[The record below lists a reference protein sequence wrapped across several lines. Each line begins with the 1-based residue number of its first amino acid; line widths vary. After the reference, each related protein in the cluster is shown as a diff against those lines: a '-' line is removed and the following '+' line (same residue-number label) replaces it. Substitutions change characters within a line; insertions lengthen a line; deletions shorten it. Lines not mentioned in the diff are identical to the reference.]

1 VSDEG
6 LTIMT
11 TDYRTKIR
19 SQIAPM
25 HPTPTYLTEWA
36 GRQTSEQIYE
46 NLAVYASNIMKLY
59 GVLPHEIPD
68 CIQAGFIALLEQLAR
83 EPYFLACMTRR
94 QAVYFILARCKIST
108 LRYREQQYD
117 SFEELVSDDRHDT
130 ADEHAITGWEFH
142 REERW
147 AAWATDVDLRL
158 DVERVMTK
166 LAEKYIDSPKHLIA
180 LYQVTTSVKRCDA
193 AQLAGV
199 THWNWLK
206 TYVEPVLKDV
216 RYEFAQVFLEHH
228 CYEPLD
234 FNPAKRPMQ
243 HIQKRPTWQ
252 AVAYA

>member
-1 VSDEG
+1 MS
-6 LTIMT
+6 
-11 TDYRTKIR
+11 R
-19 SQIAPM
+19 S
-25 HPTPTYLTEWA
+25 
-36 GRQTSEQIYE
+36 
-46 NLAVYASNIMKLY
+46 
-59 GVLPHEIPD
+59 
-68 CIQAGFIALLEQLAR
+68 AR
-83 EPYFLACMTRR
+83 YDWRP
-94 QAVYFILARCKIST
+94 AVYFILARCKIST

-130 ADEHAITGWEFH
+130 ADEHAITGWEYN

-147 AAWATDVDLRL
+147 AAWATDIDLRL
-158 DVERVMTK
+158 DVEQVMGK
-166 LAEKYIDSPKHLIA
+166 LAAKYIDSPKHLIA

-206 TYVEPVLKDV
+206 TYVEPVLRDV

-243 HIQKRPTWQ
+243 HIQKRPAWQ
-252 AVAYA
+252 SLAYA